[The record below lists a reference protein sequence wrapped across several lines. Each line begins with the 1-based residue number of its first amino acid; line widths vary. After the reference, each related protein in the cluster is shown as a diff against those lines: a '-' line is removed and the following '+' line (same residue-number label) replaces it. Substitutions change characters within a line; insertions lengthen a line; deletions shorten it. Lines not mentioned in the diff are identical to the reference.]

1 MPFAIPPAWLLRV
14 LYKPHVTPTGRI
26 EYKEAGVAWK
36 KFYYI
41 PQPIVDMYQGQDRQT
56 TLLIQD
62 KAARLGFL
70 SNVPPVRTPLTAARD
85 ALAAYAV
92 ALALEEDSSPVP
104 ALANGPRAP
113 RFVSAPANLAAVAA
127 DLGVEEPSTEGPTV
141 GKDRKRR
148 MSGEEGGRK
157 RARLE

>member
-1 MPFAIPPAWLLRV
+1 M
-14 LYKPHVTPTGRI
+14 
-26 EYKEAGVAWK
+26 
-36 KFYYI
+36 
-41 PQPIVDMYQGQDRQT
+41 
-56 TLLIQD
+56 
-62 KAARLGFL
+62 
-70 SNVPPVRTPLTAARD
+70 TAARD

-104 ALANGPRAP
+104 ALAHGPRAP